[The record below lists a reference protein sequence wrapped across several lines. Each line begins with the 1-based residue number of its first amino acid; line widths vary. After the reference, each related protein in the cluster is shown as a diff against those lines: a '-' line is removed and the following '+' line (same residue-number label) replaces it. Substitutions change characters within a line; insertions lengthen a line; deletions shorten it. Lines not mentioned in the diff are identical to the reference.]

1 MRIIHVRRL
10 RGPNQYVSW
19 PVAVALVDLEEL
31 TRQETSEWPDF
42 TECLLRALPGLAEH
56 HCGAGRPNGLVDK
69 MRRGTY
75 AGHVAEHVALEL
87 SHLIGREVH
96 FGRTVDAGRAGL
108 YRVIMECPVDEW
120 DRDPI
125 PERLFRLAVRVV
137 AELAGGRTLDIRA
150 ELAELTA
157 DYERSRLG
165 VSSQALADAARARG
179 IPVRRLSDAAL
190 LQLGHGQH
198 RRRVWA
204 AMDEHTSAIGV
215 DVASDKEITK
225 RLLDTAGIPVADG
238 IAAYSEQEAVAAFEE
253 LGGPVVVKPVAGH
266 HGQDVHLEL
275 RAPDA
280 VATAYREIS
289 QRHAGALVEVYVPGT
304 DYRVLMVG
312 GRLVAATQL
321 TAAHVVGDGESDIAA
336 LVELANDD
344 PRRGE
349 GHDRPLTRIT
359 LDEAVTAYLA
369 VQGFRPDKV
378 PAADEVVWLR
388 RTANMSTG
396 GTGRDVTD
404 LVHPDVTRLCQR
416 TAAAVGLDVCG
427 IDLRL
432 ADISGP
438 WAPGDGSGVVLE
450 VNASPGLR
458 MHLSPT
464 KGEQRDVAGAIIDH
478 MYPTGTPS
486 RVPIVSVTG
495 TNGKTTTVRM
505 IAHVL
510 RATGLRVGMTSTD
523 GVFVDHALV
532 YPGDSSGARSAEMV
546 LDDPTVQAAVL
557 ETARGGILGKGLGY
571 DRADVAVVTNI
582 TADHLGVDGIEDIED
597 LVRVKALVAEEI
609 ADRGS
614 LVLNA
619 DDPHC
624 VGLAT
629 SPAVASRDPNVLLF
643 SLDPANPVLL
653 RHVRQGGTGY
663 LLDDGWLIEAEGPRR
678 TPLLNVADVALT
690 FGGLAA
696 FNVANTLAVVAAC
709 RALDVPRRALRD
721 ALVTFDGSLHNAGR
735 SAVYHIGERPVVVD
749 YAHNT
754 AALTAIGGLL
764 RRRWGSSPVV
774 ALTLPG
780 DRSDELVSD
789 AAYAVGCL
797 TDRVAVY
804 EDIDLRDREPGEMT
818 KLITAAL
825 CAADPSIKAVPCTG
839 MEDAF
844 TTALSMAAP
853 DEPVLLVYE
862 KLTQAQDMLAE
873 HRAIEGMLATTVE
886 DTIKTAVNRLD
897 GLHDANS
904 DVSEQIQSHFHC

>member
-10 RGPNQYVSW
+10 RGPNLFVSR

-31 TRQETSEWPDF
+31 TRQETSEWPGF
-42 TECLLRALPGLAEH
+42 TDRLLRALPGLAEH
-56 HCGAGRPNGLVDK
+56 HCGAGRPNGFVDK

-96 FGRTVDAGRAGL
+96 FGRTIDAGRSGL

-120 DRDPI
+120 DRDPV
-125 PERLFRLAVRVV
+125 PERLFRLAARLVTEQ
-137 AELAGGRTLDIRA
+137 AAGRTPEFTA
-150 ELAELTA
+150 ELAEIGA

-165 VSSQALADAARARG
+165 VSSQALADAARARD

-190 LQLGHGQH
+190 LQLGHGCR

-215 DVASDKEITK
+215 DVAGDKAITK
-225 RLLDTAGIPVADG
+225 GLLATAGIPVADG
-238 IAAYSEQEAVAAFEE
+238 IAVYSEQEAIEALDE
-253 LGGPVVVKPVAGH
+253 LGGPVVVKPVAGN

-275 RAPDA
+275 RTSDA
-280 VATAYREIS
+280 VAAAYRAIDL
-289 QRHAGALVEVYVPGT
+289 RHRGGALVEVYVPGT

-321 TAAHVVGDGESDIAA
+321 TAAHVVGDGESDIATLIERVNA
-336 LVELANDD
+336 D

-359 LDEAVTAYLA
+359 VDENVIAYLA
-369 VQGFRPDKV
+369 AQGLRLGDR
-378 PAADEVVWLR
+378 PAAGETVSLR
-388 RTANMSTG
+388 RTANLSTG

-404 LVHPDVTRLCQR
+404 LVHPDVAWLCR
-416 TAAAVGLDVCG
+416 RIADTVGLDICG

-432 ADISGP
+432 IDIGGP
-438 WAPGDGSGVVLE
+438 WRPRDDRGVVLE

-458 MHLSPT
+458 MHLTPSE
-464 KGEQRDVAGAIIDH
+464 GARRDVAGAIVDH
-478 MYPTGTPS
+478 MYPQGTS
-486 RVPIVSVTG
+486 ARVPIVAVTG

-505 IAHVL
+505 IAHAL

-523 GVFVDHALV
+523 GVFVEDRLV
-532 YPGDSSGARSAEMV
+532 YPGDSSGPRSAEMV
-546 LDDPTVQAAVL
+546 LDDPSVQAAVL
-557 ETARGGILGKGLGY
+557 ETARGGILGRGLGY

-582 TADHLGVDGIEDIED
+582 TADHFGADGVEDLDD

-609 ADRGS
+609 ADRGR

-619 DDPHC
+619 DDPRC
-624 VGLAT
+624 LALAN
-629 SPAVASRDPNVLLF
+629 SPAIIDRDPVVLLY
-643 SLDPANPVLL
+643 SLDPANPALL
-653 RHVRQGGTGY
+653 HHLRQGGTGY
-663 LLDDGWLIEAEGPRR
+663 LVDDGLLIEAQGARR
-678 TPLLNVADVALT
+678 TPLLDVAEVAVT
-690 FGGLAA
+690 FDGLAA
-696 FNVANTLAVVAAC
+696 YNIANTLAAVAAS
-709 RALDVPRRALRD
+709 RALDVPREVVRD
-721 ALVTFDGSLHNAGR
+721 ALADFDGGMHNTGR
-735 SAVYHIGERPVVVD
+735 GAVYHLGERTVVVD

-754 AALTAIGGLL
+754 AALTAVGDLL
-764 RRRWGSSPVV
+764 RQRWGGNPVV

-780 DRSDELVSD
+780 DRTDDLVSD
-789 AAYAVGCL
+789 AAYAVGRL

-804 EDIDLRDREPGEMT
+804 EDSSLRGREPGEMT

-825 CAADPSIKAVPCTG
+825 YAADSQARTVACDG

-853 DEPVLLVYE
+853 DDPVLLVYE
-862 KLTQAQDMLAE
+862 KFATVQAMLAR
-873 HRAIEGMLATTVE
+873 HGAVPGVPARQRLAATSPSAGGEV
-886 DTIKTAVNRLD
+886 VP
-897 GLHDANS
+897 GCS
-904 DVSEQIQSHFHC
+904 

>member
-1 MRIIHVRRL
+1 MRIIQVRRL
-10 RGPNQYVSW
+10 RGPNLFISR

-31 TRQETSEWPDF
+31 TRQETSEWPGF
-42 TECLLRALPGLAEH
+42 TDRLLHALPGLAEH

-87 SHLIGREVH
+87 SHLIGREVF
-96 FGRTVDAGRAGL
+96 FGRTIDAGRAGL

-125 PERLFRLAVRVV
+125 PERLLRLAVRMVAGLADGQCPDIT
-137 AELAGGRTLDIRA
+137 AELIG
-150 ELAELTA
+150 LAT

-165 VSSQALADAARARG
+165 VSGQALADAARARG

-190 LQLGHGQH
+190 LQLGHGCR

-204 AMDEHTSAIGV
+204 AMTAGTSAIGV
-215 DVASDKEITK
+215 DIAADKAMTK
-225 RLLDTAGIPVADG
+225 ALLDTAGIPVADG
-238 IAAYSEQEAVAAFEE
+238 IAVYSAREAVAAFDE
-253 LGGPVVVKPVAGH
+253 LGGPVVVKPVAGN
-266 HGQDVHLEL
+266 HGRDVHLQL
-275 RAPDA
+275 RTAKQ
-280 VATAYREIS
+280 VAAAYREIGR
-289 QRHAGALVEVYVPGT
+289 RHAGALVEVYVPGA

-312 GRLVAATQL
+312 GRVVAATQL
-321 TAAHVVGDGESDIAA
+321 TAAHVAGDGRSDIAA
-336 LVELANDD
+336 LIEQTNAD
-344 PRRGE
+344 PRRGV

-359 LDEAVTAYLA
+359 MDRTVIAHLA
-369 VQGFRPDKV
+369 AQGLQPGSV
-378 PAADEVVWLR
+378 PAVGEVVWLR
-388 RTANMSTG
+388 RTANLSTG

-404 LVHPDVTRLCQR
+404 LVHPDVAAVCRR

-427 IDLRL
+427 VDLRL
-432 ADISGP
+432 TDISGS
-438 WAPGDGSGVVLE
+438 WRPGSGAGVVLE

-464 KGEQRDVAGAIIDH
+464 EGVRRDVAGAIIDH
-478 MYPTGTPS
+478 MYPPGTPS

-510 RATGLRVGMTSTD
+510 RANGLRVGMTTTD
-523 GVFVDHALV
+523 GVFADDRPL
-532 YPGDSSGARSAEMV
+532 YLGDASGPRSAEMI

-557 ETARGGILGKGLGY
+557 ETARGGILARGLGY

-597 LVRVKALVAEEI
+597 LARVKALVAEQI
-609 ADRGS
+609 ADGGHV
-614 LVLNA
+614 VLNA
-619 DDPHC
+619 DDARC
-624 VGLAT
+624 AELAA
-629 SPAVASRDPNVLLF
+629 SPAGRDVKVLLF
-643 SLDPANPVLL
+643 GLDPADPGLL

-663 LLDDGWLIEAEGPRR
+663 LLDDGWLVEAEGTRR
-678 TPLLNVADVALT
+678 TPLLRVADVAVT

-696 FNVANTLAVVAAC
+696 FNVANTLAAVAAC
-709 RALDVPRRALRD
+709 RALEVPRCVVRD
-721 ALVTFDGSLHNAGR
+721 ALATFDSSRHNAGR
-735 SAVYHIGERPVVVD
+735 GCVYRIDDRPVMVD

-754 AALTAIGGLL
+754 AALTAIGDLL
-764 RRRWGSSPVV
+764 RRRWGRSPVV

-789 AAYAVGCL
+789 AAYAVGRL

-804 EDIDLRDREPGEMT
+804 EDADLRGREPGEMT

-825 CAADPSIKAVPCTG
+825 SAADSDIRAVPCAG
-839 MEDAF
+839 LEEAF

-853 DEPVLLVYE
+853 GEPVLLVYE
-862 KLTQAQDMLAE
+862 QLAQAQATLARHGAVAWPSAAE
-873 HRAIEGMLATTVE
+873 ALADSRVAE
-886 DTIKTAVNRLD
+886 RI
-897 GLHDANS
+897 S
-904 DVSEQIQSHFHC
+904 